1 MIASVL
7 LGIAGAAA
15 ARLAATASVLGR
27 EVSEGRRSAVRD
39 RKPFW
44 QRYYLD
50 FLALA
55 LSGLIYWLT
64 VRTGFSAVVNPDSN
78 PTLSLSV
85 YMFLDRRCSGS
96 ERRCS
101 WSACGAASCPG
112 SRDGPL
118 EATASHSSPS
128 SWRARAGA
136 ARLSTAASS

>member
-1 MIASVL
+1 
-7 LGIAGAAA
+7 
-15 ARLAATASVLGR
+15 ATASVLGR

-55 LSGLIYWLT
+55 LRGLIYWLT

-85 YMFLDRRCSGS
+85 YMFLGPALLWIGATLLLVRLRG
-96 ERRCS
+96 RFLGWLAR
-101 WSACGAASCPG
+101 GAAG
-112 SRDGPL
+112 ER
-118 EATASHSSPS
+118 ASTTTGFLL
-128 SWRARAGA
+128 A
-136 ARLSTAASS
+136 